1 MNLDWNQITEAM
13 GDVSQKLLC
22 HVVVDSIASTNDWAA
37 WSCGQSKLPAV
48 CLAEKQNA
56 GRGRRGREWISP
68 PGENIY
74 LSLVWPFFTGGSAQ
88 LDGLS
93 LVAGVAI
100 AKVMALCGIQAKVKW
115 PNDVLVNGAKI
126 AGVLIETRIRRSG
139 EAVAVIGV
147 GINYALSDSSRLH
160 IGQAS
165 SDMASHLDDQ
175 LLPDRNRVAGM
186 IIKELIQAC
195 EAFAQHGFSAFAEEW
210 KQFDMCSGNIVQV
223 RDATGEWTGKAIGLD
238 RQCALRVMR
247 DNVECMVVAAD
258 VSVRIK

>member
-1 MNLDWNQITEAM
+1 MNLNWNQVADAM
-13 GDVSQKLLC
+13 GEASQKLLC
-22 HVVVDSIASTNDWAA
+22 HVVVDDIASTNDWAA
-37 WSCGQSKLPAV
+37 WSCGKDQLPAV
-48 CLAEKQNA
+48 CLAEKQSA

-74 LSLVWPFFTGGSAQ
+74 LSLVWPFFTGMNAQ

-100 AKVMALCGIQAKVKW
+100 AKAMAFCGIQAKVKW
-115 PNDVLVNGAKI
+115 PNDVLVNGAKV
-126 AGVLIETRIRRSG
+126 AGILIETKIKRSG
-139 EAVAVIGV
+139 EVVAVIGV
-147 GINYALSDSSRLH
+147 GINYALSDSSRLR
-160 IGQAS
+160 IGQAC

-186 IIKELIQAC
+186 VIKELIQAC
-195 EAFAQHGFSAFAEEW
+195 EVFAQHGFSAFAEQW
-210 KQFDMCSGNIVQV
+210 KQFDICSGNIVQIH
-223 RDATGEWTGKAIGLD
+223 DATGEWTGKAIGLD
-238 RQCALRVMR
+238 SQCALRVMR